1 MGIKLPVEM
10 DGAEPVRNTHTQ
22 KRNCIVYRLSF
33 FSSVQKKKWTT
44 GLGAYLDKKFDH
56 KNKKFKSFLM
66 KKNNCR

>member
-22 KRNCIVYRLSF
+22 KKLYSLQAFLLLQCS
-33 FSSVQKKKWTT
+33 KKTWTT